1 MKTLFLL
8 RHAKSSWD
16 DPVAEDIERP
26 LAPRGEKDA
35 PRVGA
40 FLAATKNLPDLIVSS
55 PAERAKATAKRV
67 ARAAGYD
74 GDLRLEPAIY
84 LADAATLLDVV
95 RRLPD
100 DHARVMLVG
109 HNPGFE
115 ELAAALC
122 GGSVRLPTAAVAC
135 IELDIARWVEARA
148 GAGTLVWL
156 VTPKVLP

>member
-1 MKTLFLL
+1 MKTLLLL

-16 DPVAEDIERP
+16 DPTADDADRP

-35 PRVGA
+35 PRIGA

-67 ARAAGYD
+67 MRAADYD
-74 GDLRLEPAIY
+74 GELRLEPAIY
-84 LADAATLLDVV
+84 LADADTLLGVV
-95 RRLPD
+95 RLLPND
-100 DHARVMLVG
+100 RERVMLVG

-115 ELAAALC
+115 ELTGVLC

-135 IELDIARWVEARA
+135 IELDIERWAEARA
-148 GAGTLVWL
+148 GAGTLLWL
-156 VTPKVLP
+156 VNPKVLP